1 MWDSDI
7 LGSENVLHVVM
18 KQSPQFLDLI
28 VTDSGD
34 LETLQELEDMATRHP
49 DPEYVDYP
57 GPLYRVNLYHVKE
70 MEGAAMV
77 VSMNH
82 SIIDASLSQTIQED
96 LDRVLGA
103 ASKNPSATATALLSE
118 LEPHVDY
125 KAWAD
130 SHYNLRTS
138 IEARAATRWHVKRLK
153 SLAEHVKAGAL
164 FPSTPRSGEAVRSRR
179 GQEPV
184 PVQVDVPGFQ
194 TLRREYPQITATAV
208 VRAAIALANV
218 YRTGYSHA
226 AFGNLEAART
236 YFPFL
241 PKSVIEQA
249 NDGHQFEAT
258 DVGGPTYQMVFNLVE
273 VNKRGRETVAQFLQR
288 MQDEQTANTKYASAP
303 LKEIMK
309 GLDEV
314 SPGSGELLPRLIDT
328 QHLNWRP
335 GLGTTGTNPFQHSKL
350 LDTVVRPVTGLT
362 WHAGLGG
369 PQSQTLFMLVYG
381 DGARVT
387 GQDAARMGEVA
398 VAITKWL
405 TTKENWTQPVIEYR
419 NALTDV

>member
-1 MWDSDI
+1 MWDSDA
-7 LGSENVLHVVM
+7 LGPENILHVVI
-18 KQSPQFLDLI
+18 KQSSKLLDLI
-28 VTDSGD
+28 VEDSGD
-34 LETLQELEDMATRHP
+34 LDTLQELEDMAKRHP
-49 DPEYVDYP
+49 IPEYVNYP
-57 GPLYRVNLYHVKE
+57 GPLYRVSLFNVKE
-70 MEGAAMV
+70 IDGAAMV

-82 SIIDASLSQTIQED
+82 SVIDASLAQNIQED

-103 ASKNPSATATALLSE
+103 VSKSASVTASALLSE

-130 SHYNLRTS
+130 SYYNLRTS

-153 SLAEHVKAGAL
+153 LLAEHVKAGAL
-164 FPSTPRSGEAVRSRR
+164 FPSTPRSGEAAGSRR
-179 GQEPV
+179 GEEPALV
-184 PVQVDVPGFQ
+184 AVDVPGFQ
-194 TLRREYPQITATAV
+194 TLRKEYPQITATAV
-208 VRAAIALANV
+208 VRGAIALANV

-249 NDGHQFEAT
+249 SGGHQFEAT
-258 DVGGPTYQMVFNLVE
+258 DVSGPTYQMVFNLVE
-273 VNKRGRETVAQFLQR
+273 VNKGGRETVAQFLQR

-309 GLDEV
+309 GLDEI

-335 GLGTTGTNPFQHSKL
+335 GLGTTGTNPFQHSEM
-350 LDTVVRPVTGLT
+350 LDTVVRPTTGLV
-362 WHAGLGG
+362 WHVGLGG

-381 DGARVT
+381 DGSRVT
-387 GQDAARMGEVA
+387 REDAARMGDVA
-398 VAITKWL
+398 VAITEWL
-405 TTKENWTQPVIEYR
+405 TTKENWTQPMVEFR
-419 NALTDV
+419 TALSAM